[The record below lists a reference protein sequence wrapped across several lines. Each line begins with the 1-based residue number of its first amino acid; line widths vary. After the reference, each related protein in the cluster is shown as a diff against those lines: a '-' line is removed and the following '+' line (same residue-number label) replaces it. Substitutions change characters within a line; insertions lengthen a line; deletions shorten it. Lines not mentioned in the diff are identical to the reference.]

1 MGLEIKQE
9 DLDRFLEFE
18 KSILNLKESGI
29 RYNQDVDIETD
40 VKLASLFDT
49 FGREKTENF
58 LNKIKVE
65 KMDLADQ
72 KTYVQIY
79 KFLSSEK

>member
-1 MGLEIKQE
+1 MELEIKQE
-9 DLDRFLEFE
+9 DLDRFAEFE
-18 KSILNLKESGI
+18 KAILNLKESGI
-29 RYNQDVDIETD
+29 KYTSDVEIETD

-65 KMDLADQ
+65 KKDLADQ
-72 KTYVQIY
+72 ETYVQIY
-79 KFLSSEK
+79 KFLSSQK